1 MKRITLFLMLFIPT
15 VLVFAQQQYT
25 INGTVPDEYNG
36 SYVRLSELDPYD
48 PLNTTP
54 VHIDS
59 AYISDG
65 QFSFKGGLPDDA
77 ILCMVTLNNIS
88 GMFVL
93 DSEPLHA
100 NYVDSNLSG
109 YFQIRGSTLNND
121 FSKITEYP
129 YKQANEMVAVAKKR
143 TEALAK
149 NEWTLEDDDAA
160 REDEKKSA
168 INFVEYIRKFVKE
181 NIDNPAGQYGY
192 ILYGVFFKGELK
204 DEIES
209 KLSDNEKQKMK
220 SAKESIAEM
229 MATMKSTL
237 STEKLL
243 KVGDKYIDAEG
254 EMLSGEKKKL
264 SEVISSKKLILL
276 DFWASWCIPCLKE
289 MPEIAKLHH
298 KHKDQGLQIVGISLD
313 KNREKWRN
321 AVESIG
327 MPWVQ
332 FIDSNL
338 SNPISGIYGANA
350 IPHTVLIDE
359 CGYIVAVGLRGH
371 DLKEKIAELLSE

>member
-1 MKRITLFLMLFIPT
+1 MKKVTLFLMIFIS
-15 VLVFAQQQYT
+15 LVSSLFAQKQYT
-25 INGTVPDEYNG
+25 INGTAPDKYNG
-36 SYVRLSELDPYD
+36 SYIYLAQYDISRLVIP
-48 PLNTTP
+48 P
-54 VHIDS
+54 VYTDSTYIDN
-59 AYISDG
+59 G
-65 QFSFKGGLPDDA
+65 QFIFKGDLPLD
-77 ILCMVTLNNIS
+77 TLLYSIKLDNTGGI
-88 GMFVL
+88 FVL
-93 DSEPLHA
+93 DSEQLSVT
-100 NYVDSNLSG
+100 YVESNPSG

-129 YKQANEMVAVAKKR
+129 YRQANEMVAVAKKR

-168 INFVEYIRKFVKE
+168 INFVEYTRKFVKE

-192 ILYGVFFKGELK
+192 ILYGVFFQGELK

-209 KLSDNEKQKMK
+209 KLRDNEKQKIK

-229 MATMKSTL
+229 TATMKSTL
-237 STEKLL
+237 STGKLL
-243 KVGDKYIDAEG
+243 KVGGKYIDAEG

-289 MPEIAKLHH
+289 MPEIVKLHN
-298 KHKDQGLQIVGISLD
+298 KHRDQGLQIVGISLD
-313 KNREKWRN
+313 KNREKWRD
-321 AVESIG
+321 AVESFG
-327 MPWVQ
+327 MQWTQ

-338 SNPISGIYGANA
+338 SNPIADIYEANT

-359 CGYIVAVGLRGH
+359 QGTIVAINLRGEE
-371 DLKEKIAELLSE
+371 LKNRIEELLSE